1 MCFHHLQLSVQDLVF
16 TLLTPIKMLTLSRA
30 RFEELL
36 TIAKRAYEKEEE
48 DGIIIK
54 MIDEEANSG
63 KWREVAKK
71 AKRPLSGVV
80 VERGVKERLERDIV
94 EFCQSQEWYL
104 SRGVPWRRGFLFH
117 GEFRLFSVMW
127 SQLKMY
133 PGLTGVPG
141 SGKTSLIHALAS
153 ACGLNIFVVSLAT
166 AG

>member
-1 MCFHHLQLSVQDLVF
+1 
-16 TLLTPIKMLTLSRA
+16 MLTFSRA

-36 TIAKRAYEKEEE
+36 TIAKRAYRKEEE
-48 DGIIIK
+48 DDIIIK
-54 MIDEEANSG
+54 MIDEEAHSG
-63 KWREVAKK
+63 EWRQVAKK

-80 VERGVKERLERDIV
+80 VEKGVKERLERDIL
-94 EFCQSQEWYL
+94 EFCQSKEWYL
-104 SRGVPWRRGFLFH
+104 SRGVPWRRGFLLH
-117 GEFRLFSVMW
+117 GGFRLCSLI
-127 SQLKMY
+127 SSRLKMY